1 MKTIPKESYEIP
13 AVEVVDLRMDSVIL
27 QLSKM
32 GTEDYNFGGMDESSV
47 PMF

>member
-1 MKTIPKESYEIP
+1 MKTILKDNYEIP
-13 AVEVVDLRMDSVIL
+13 AVEVVDMRMDSVIL

-32 GTEDYNFGGMDESSV
+32 GTEDYNFGGLDESSV

>member
-1 MKTIPKESYEIP
+1 MKTILKDSYEIP
-13 AVEVVDLRMDSVIL
+13 AVEVVDMRMDSVIL

-32 GTEDYNFGGMDESSV
+32 GTEDYNFGGLDESSV